1 LVAVTKEVACPHC
14 AAPLQVQPGEILVTC
29 RYCGFTSFIETGK
42 AFEFEHS
49 LILNS
54 IQTAQVFKIVQSWM
68 ASSFIASRDLPKK
81 STLVDQNL
89 TYLPIWVIS
98 AEAQTH
104 YNGIVE
110 RIAPPVQQEGDIAN
124 RYDWLVLARRVSDF
138 PIRSYHLSLAG
149 KIPFDA
155 ARIEGGAKIL
165 NSEMDADEAVA
176 QARDEIEQL
185 HEYLAKETIERIE
198 NVKTSFN
205 VSGSFYLHAP
215 VWFVTYVYKN
225 SRFQVLLDGSSSE
238 VIKGDLPTTD
248 FKLL

>member
-1 LVAVTKEVACPHC
+1 MVAVTKEIACPHC

-29 RYCGFTSFIETGK
+29 KYCGFTSFIETGK

-54 IQTAQVFKIVQSWM
+54 IQAPQVFKLVQSWM
-68 ASSFIASRDLPKK
+68 ASSFIAAKDLQKK
-81 STLVDQNL
+81 STLAEQNL

-104 YNGIVE
+104 YKGIIE
-110 RIAPPVQQEGDIAN
+110 RIAPPVQQEGDISN
-124 RYDWLVLARRVSDF
+124 RYDWLVLARRQSNF

-155 ARIEGGAKIL
+155 ARIEGEAKIL
-165 NSEMDADEAVA
+165 NSEMDSVEAIS
-176 QARDEIEQL
+176 QARDEIGQL
-185 HEYLAKETIERIE
+185 HEYLAKEKIDRVEDI
-198 NVKTSFN
+198 KTSFN
-205 VSGSFYLHAP
+205 ASSSVYLHAP
-215 VWFVTYVYKN
+215 IWFVTYVYKN
-225 SRFQVLLDGSSSE
+225 SRYQVVLDGSSSE
-238 VIKGDLPTTD
+238 VIKGDLPSTD

>member
-1 LVAVTKEVACPHC
+1 MVAVTKEIACPHC

-29 RYCGFTSFIETGK
+29 KYCGFTSFIETGK

-54 IQTAQVFKIVQSWM
+54 VQAPQVFKLVQNWM
-68 ASSFIASRDLPKK
+68 ASSFIASKDLQKK
-81 STLVDQNL
+81 STLAEQNL

-104 YNGIVE
+104 YKGIIE
-110 RIAPPVQQEGDIAN
+110 RIAPPAEHEGDIEN
-124 RYDWLVLARRVSDF
+124 RYDWLVLARKQSSF

-165 NSEMDADEAVA
+165 NSEIDADDAVA
-176 QARDEIEQL
+176 QARDEIERL
-185 HEYLAKETIERIE
+185 HEYIAKEKIDRIE
-198 NVKTSFN
+198 DIRTSFN
-205 VSGSFYLHAP
+205 ASSSLYLHAP

-225 SRFQVLLDGSSSE
+225 SRFQVILDGSSSE
-238 VIKGDLPTTD
+238 VIKGDLPSTD

>member
-1 LVAVTKEVACPHC
+1 LVAVTKEIACPHC

-54 IQTAQVFKIVQSWM
+54 AQAADVFKLVQSWM
-68 ASSFIASRDLPKK
+68 SNSFIAPKDIHKK
-81 STLVDQNL
+81 SALAEQNL

-98 AEAQTH
+98 AEAQTQ
-104 YNGIVE
+104 YKGIIE
-110 RIAPPVQQEGDIAN
+110 RITPPSREEGDISD
-124 RYDWLVLARRVSDF
+124 RYDWLVLARRHSNF

-165 NSEMDADEAVA
+165 NSEIGSDEATKQA
-176 QARDEIEQL
+176 QDEIEHL
-185 HEYLAKETIERIE
+185 HEYLAKQKIDRVEDIR
-198 NVKTSFN
+198 TSFN
-205 VSGSFYLHAP
+205 ITSSTYLHAP
-215 VWFVTYVYKN
+215 VWFVTYTYKN
-225 SRFQVLLDGSSSE
+225 SRYQVLLDGSSSQ
-238 VIKGDLPTTD
+238 VIKGDLPGTD
-248 FKLL
+248 FKML

>member
-1 LVAVTKEVACPHC
+1 MHMITKEIACPHC
-14 AAPLQVQPGEILVTC
+14 DAPLQVQSGEILVTC
-29 RYCGFTSFIETGK
+29 KYCGFTSFIETGK

-54 IQTAQVFKIVQSWM
+54 VQGAQVFKLVQSWM
-68 ASSFIASRDLPKK
+68 ASSFIATRDLEKK
-81 STLVDQNL
+81 SSLAEQNL
-89 TYLPIWVIS
+89 TYLPIWVVS

-104 YNGIVE
+104 YKGIIE
-110 RIAPPVQQEGDIAN
+110 RIAPPSQQEGDIAN
-124 RYDWLVLARRVSDF
+124 QYDWLVLARKVSGF

-165 NSEMDADEAVA
+165 NSEIDGDGAAA

-185 HEYLAKETIERIE
+185 HEYLAKEKIDRIE
-198 NVKTSFN
+198 DIKTSFT
-205 VSGSFYLHAP
+205 VSSSVYLHAP
-215 VWFVTYVYKN
+215 VWFVTYMFKN
-225 SRFQVLLDGSSSE
+225 SRYQVLLDGSSSQ
-238 VIKGDLPTTD
+238 VIKGDLPGTD